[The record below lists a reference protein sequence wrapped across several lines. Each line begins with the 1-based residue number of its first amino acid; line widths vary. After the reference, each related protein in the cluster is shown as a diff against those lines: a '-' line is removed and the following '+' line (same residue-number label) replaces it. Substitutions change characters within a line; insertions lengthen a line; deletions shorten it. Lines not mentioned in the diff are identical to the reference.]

1 MPETVQTPVL
11 WSVYSQQQV
20 SPDMGNYG
28 MTMRLKF
35 EKEWRSYRAAT
46 SYDVP
51 KPLAD
56 ILVSRGFAVVAPKP
70 KPKAKKARKR
80 KTPTDGTDK
89 NP

>member
-1 MPETVQTPVL
+1 
-11 WSVYSQQQV
+11 
-20 SPDMGNYG
+20 
-28 MTMRLKF
+28 MTIRLKF
-35 EKEWRSYRAAT
+35 QREWRAYRAAT

-70 KPKAKKARKR
+70 KAKARKR
-80 KTPTDGTDK
+80 KKSSDGNDK

>member
-1 MPETVQTPVL
+1 
-11 WSVYSQQQV
+11 
-20 SPDMGNYG
+20 

-70 KPKAKKARKR
+70 KPKARKR
-80 KTPTDGTDK
+80 KKSPNGNDQ
-89 NP
+89 NS

>member
-1 MPETVQTPVL
+1 
-11 WSVYSQQQV
+11 
-20 SPDMGNYG
+20 
-28 MTMRLKF
+28 MTIRLKF
-35 EKEWRSYRAAT
+35 EREWRAYRAAT

-70 KPKAKKARKR
+70 KPKPKARKR

>member
-1 MPETVQTPVL
+1 
-11 WSVYSQQQV
+11 
-20 SPDMGNYG
+20 MGNYG
-28 MTMRLKF
+28 MTIRLKF
-35 EKEWRSYRAAT
+35 EREWRAYRAAT

-70 KPKAKKARKR
+70 KPKPKARKR

>member
-1 MPETVQTPVL
+1 
-11 WSVYSQQQV
+11 
-20 SPDMGNYG
+20 
-28 MTMRLKF
+28 MTIRLKF
-35 EKEWRSYRAAT
+35 EREWRAYRAAT

-70 KPKAKKARKR
+70 KAKARKR
-80 KTPTDGTDK
+80 KKSSDGNDK

>member
-1 MPETVQTPVL
+1 
-11 WSVYSQQQV
+11 
-20 SPDMGNYG
+20 
-28 MTMRLKF
+28 MTIRLKF
-35 EKEWRSYRAAT
+35 EKEWRAYRASE

-70 KPKAKKARKR
+70 KPKARKR
-80 KTPTDGTDK
+80 KKSPDGNDK

>member
-1 MPETVQTPVL
+1 
-11 WSVYSQQQV
+11 
-20 SPDMGNYG
+20 
-28 MTMRLKF
+28 MTIRLDF
-35 EKEWRSYRAAT
+35 EKDWRAYRAAT

-70 KPKAKKARKR
+70 KAKARKR
-80 KTPTDGTDK
+80 KKSSDGNDK

>member
-1 MPETVQTPVL
+1 
-11 WSVYSQQQV
+11 
-20 SPDMGNYG
+20 
-28 MTMRLKF
+28 MTIRLTF
-35 EKEWRSYRAAT
+35 EKEWRAYRAAT

-56 ILVSRGFAVVAPKP
+56 ILVSRGFAVVTP